1 MSVIALNGDGL
12 TATDISALTG
22 LSYKLSAE
30 GLAGACVPA
39 TMDDGQRMVAIL
51 NPDNEAIL
59 FGVAK
64 VRAATSSSTGMVGRW
79 WRLAPV
85 SMRYCLCSNNE
96 TCKKNSRA
104 MRDAIQVHLANNITE
119 NI

>member
-1 MSVIALNGDGL
+1 MSVIALNREGL

-39 TMDDGQRMVAIL
+39 MMDDGQCMAAIL

-59 FGVAK
+59 LGFGKDQSGYFVFDWD
-64 VRAATSSSTGMVGRW
+64 GRP
-79 WRLAPV
+79 LVEA
-85 SMRYCLCSNNE
+85 CSNINE
-96 TCKKNSRA
+96 
-104 MRDAIQVHLANNITE
+104 ILAVFK
-119 NI
+119 